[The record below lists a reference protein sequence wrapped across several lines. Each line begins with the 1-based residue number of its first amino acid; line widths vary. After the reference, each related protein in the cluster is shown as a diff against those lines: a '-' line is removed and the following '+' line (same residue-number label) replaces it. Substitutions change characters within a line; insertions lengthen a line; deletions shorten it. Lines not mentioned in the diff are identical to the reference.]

1 MKRFL
6 FVAVLILSQ
15 IPVVSIFAQGEYQKI
30 KQYDTC
36 IDVLEYQ
43 LEINLL
49 NNFKSAE
56 SRSFN
61 GYEKITLIIVS
72 LPDSGK
78 IWLHASSKSLKIN
91 KVEGQL
97 DLIAQIG
104 DRVYLKIPGE
114 VKTGDTLTA
123 GIYYSHNGSKDEAFY
138 VSKGS
143 VFTNNSPV
151 EARDWF
157 ISKDHPIDKAVFSL
171 KLLVPSDVKVGA
183 VGLLEGEYDSLG
195 GKVFHWK
202 SNIPMATYLMVFSAS
217 NEYRIENF
225 NTVSK
230 LTGRTI
236 PVELYWRNGESYD
249 AVTYIGQV
257 IPYMLDFFE
266 SRFGEYP
273 FEKIAFATLTPDFPY
288 GGMENQS
295 FITLCSGCWYELLVV
310 HEFAHQ
316 WFGDLITPS
325 TWSDLWLNEGFAE
338 FMEAYWVEV
347 WAPDGKK
354 AYREVVEEF
363 ASYYFTMEPK
373 EAIFEESWEYN
384 TPPGGI
390 LYNSALVYKKAACVV
405 YMLREETGDENFF
418 KILKQFTTN
427 SEFKFANAS
436 TNDLV
441 NLTNEITGKKYNWFF
456 DQWIKHPGHPVYKNS
471 YDFIEE
477 DGKDYLV
484 YTFTQK
490 ESDRLY
496 YQSTVELK
504 VIYKD
509 GTSEIFKCFN
519 SKNGEKFN
527 FEVKPNV
534 KSVIFDPENKIVL
547 KEVK

>member
-1 MKRFL
+1 MKRLIFG
-6 FVAVLILSQ
+6 AVLILFQ
-15 IPVVSIFAQGEYQKI
+15 FTHGSIFAQSGYQKI

-49 NNFKSAE
+49 NNFKSVK
-56 SRSFN
+56 SRSFE
-61 GYEKITLIIVS
+61 GYEKIRLILLS

-78 IWLHASSKSLKIN
+78 IWLHASSKSLEII
-91 KVEGQL
+91 KVEGEL
-97 DLIAQIG
+97 ALIGQSG
-104 DRVYLKIPGE
+104 DRVNLRLPSG
-114 VKTGDTLTA
+114 VRVGDTLSA
-123 GIYYSHNGSKDEAFY
+123 GIYYSHNGSTGEAFY

-171 KLLVPSDVKVGA
+171 KLLVPSDVIVGA
-183 VGLLEGEYDSLG
+183 VGLLEREYDSLG
-195 GKVFHWK
+195 GKVFHWR

-217 NEYRIENF
+217 SDYKIEKF

-230 LTGRTI
+230 LTGKTI

-249 AVTYIGQV
+249 AVKYIGQV

-266 SRFGEYP
+266 TRFGEYP
-273 FEKIAFATLTPDFPY
+273 FEKIAFATLTSDFPY

-295 FITLCSGCWYELLVV
+295 FITLCSSCWYELLVV

-338 FMEAYWVEV
+338 FMEAHWVEV
-347 WAPDGKK
+347 WAPEGKK
-354 AYREVVEEF
+354 AYRDVVKEF
-363 ASYYFTMEPK
+363 AEYYFAMEPK
-373 EAIFEESWEYN
+373 EAISEESWEYD

-427 SEFKFANAS
+427 PKFKFKNAS

-441 NLTNEITGKKYNWFF
+441 KLTNEITGKDYTWFF
-456 DQWIKHPGHPVYKNS
+456 DQWIKQPGHPVYKNS
-471 YDFIEE
+471 YEFIES
-477 DGKDYLV
+477 DGKDYLI
-484 YTFTQK
+484 YTFQQK
-490 ESDRLY
+490 ESGRLY
-496 YQSTVELK
+496 YHSTVELK
-504 VIYKD
+504 VVYKN

-534 KSVIFDPENKIVL
+534 KSVIFDPEDKIIL
-547 KEVK
+547 KVVK

>member
-15 IPVVSIFAQGEYQKI
+15 IPVVSIFAQGEYQNI

-202 SNIPMATYLMVFSAS
+202 SNIPMA
-217 NEYRIENF
+217 
-225 NTVSK
+225 
-230 LTGRTI
+230 
-236 PVELYWRNGESYD
+236 
-249 AVTYIGQV
+249 
-257 IPYMLDFFE
+257 
-266 SRFGEYP
+266 
-273 FEKIAFATLTPDFPY
+273 TPDFPY

-504 VIYKD
+504 VVYKD

>member
-1 MKRFL
+1 MKRLIFGT
-6 FVAVLILSQ
+6 VLILFQ
-15 IPVVSIFAQGEYQKI
+15 FITVSISAQGEYQKI

-56 SRSFN
+56 SRSFD
-61 GYEKITLIIVS
+61 GFEKISLIVIS
-72 LPDSGK
+72 QPDSGK

-91 KVEGQL
+91 KVEGGL
-97 DLIAQIG
+97 GLIGQIG
-104 DRVYLKIPGE
+104 DRVYLKLPDA

-123 GIYYSHNGSKDEAFY
+123 DIYYSHNGSNDEAFY
-138 VSKGS
+138 VSEGS

-171 KLLVPSDVKVGA
+171 KLLVPSDVIVGA
-183 VGLLEGEYDSLG
+183 VGLLVRQSDSLG

-202 SNIPMATYLMVFSAS
+202 SNIPMSTYLMVFSAS
-217 NEYRIENF
+217 NEYRIEKF

-230 LTGRTI
+230 LTGKTI

-273 FEKIAFATLTPDFPY
+273 FEKIAFATLTSDFPY

-295 FITLCSGCWYELLVV
+295 FITLCSSCWYELLVV

-347 WAPDGKK
+347 WAPEGKK

-418 KILKQFTTN
+418 NILKQFTTN
-427 SEFKFANAS
+427 QKFKFANAS
-436 TNDLV
+436 TADLV
-441 NLTNEITGKKYNWFF
+441 NLTKEVTGKDYSWFF
-456 DQWIKHPGHPVYKNS
+456 DQWIKQPGHPVYKNS
-471 YDFIEE
+471 YEFIES
-477 DGKDYLV
+477 DGKDYIV
-484 YTFTQK
+484 YTFQQK
-490 ESDRLY
+490 DSERLY

-504 VIYKD
+504 VVYKN
-509 GTSEIFKCFN
+509 GTSETFKCFN